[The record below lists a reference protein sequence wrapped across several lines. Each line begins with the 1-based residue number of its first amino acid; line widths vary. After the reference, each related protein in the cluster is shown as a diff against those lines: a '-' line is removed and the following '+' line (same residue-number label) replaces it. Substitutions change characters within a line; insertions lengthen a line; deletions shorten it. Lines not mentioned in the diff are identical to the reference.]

1 MLKSID
7 ILLGLSVVMLMV
19 SLVVTVFT
27 QALTNL
33 MQTRGKHLLDGVAG
47 LLRQIHKEVPAEV
60 SRKIADAILT
70 HPLIKAAG
78 TKYGTVIHR
87 EELTALILELAS
99 GDAPHAIDDCVRE
112 GLGGLLKANGVDDPA
127 KTMDNVRLLTLQLEQ
142 AHPELSNNERYAM
155 AFLQEAPGRFLA
167 KMNGWFDPMIDR
179 VADRFTNETRKITFV
194 GSLIVALVLQL
205 DTVALVNRL
214 AADPALRQAL
224 VTEAIAAEKRDAP
237 QAAPAAPDKGEPAPQ
252 TLAAPAGT
260 KPAAN
265 AGQAPAANAGQAK
278 SGDSK
283 GTDGPVLIPVLSAQ
297 DQNNLK
303 VLSQFDVIDI
313 PTGVG
318 DYFVR
323 LLGTDKKG
331 KPAEGLEAAGNVL
344 YKLVGMLLTA
354 MLLSLGAPFW
364 YNALKN
370 LIRLRSLVAQKDDDQ
385 RAARQTN
392 TGTGDNTVTASVT
405 TTSVTAT
412 PALLAGERGD
422 LSRVG

>member
-194 GSLIVALVLQL
+194 G
-205 DTVALVNRL
+205 
-214 AADPALRQAL
+214 
-224 VTEAIAAEKRDAP
+224 
-237 QAAPAAPDKGEPAPQ
+237 
-252 TLAAPAGT
+252 
-260 KPAAN
+260 
-265 AGQAPAANAGQAK
+265 
-278 SGDSK
+278 
-283 GTDGPVLIPVLSAQ
+283 
-297 DQNNLK
+297 
-303 VLSQFDVIDI
+303 
-313 PTGVG
+313 
-318 DYFVR
+318 
-323 LLGTDKKG
+323 
-331 KPAEGLEAAGNVL
+331 
-344 YKLVGMLLTA
+344 
-354 MLLSLGAPFW
+354 
-364 YNALKN
+364 
-370 LIRLRSLVAQKDDDQ
+370 
-385 RAARQTN
+385 
-392 TGTGDNTVTASVT
+392 
-405 TTSVTAT
+405 
-412 PALLAGERGD
+412 
-422 LSRVG
+422 